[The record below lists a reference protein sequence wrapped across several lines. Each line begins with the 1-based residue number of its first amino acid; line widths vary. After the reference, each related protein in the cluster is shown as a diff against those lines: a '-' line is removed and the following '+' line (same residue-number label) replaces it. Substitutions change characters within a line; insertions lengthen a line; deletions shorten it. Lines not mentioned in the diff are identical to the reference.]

1 MFLRS
6 LKDDDRLL
14 LTKYYFG
21 NAIFWLLCA
30 IFGFVS
36 YSFLSFSFQFLYELF
51 DKEAS
56 YHLFSSGAVFI
67 IMGITFLTLKKIKL
81 DLGFRSLMW
90 TIFFTL
96 LLMYWG
102 CFFANAYPRIS
113 LYIFVPVYFL
123 ISFLM
128 LLFIISWKR
137 SGGLPMVTS
146 FILGVFASGLFS
158 YFYGV
163 GFGFIAIAVR
173 SAAILFLIFAIVYLA
188 GWFGIFK
195 TKLYYVGVLAGL
207 LILGVFY
214 PFDTET
220 TVERFKHFKWEKN
233 KTVVG
238 VDYEYIGSYT
248 TTSRNIDVFMKN
260 SADKEEMRFVENGTL
275 SPYAYP
281 MQDKYKL
288 GLYEILMQNKAP
300 KKILSVG
307 DIPSGL
313 ASVFDNFTTL
323 ERVDYLPID
332 PLYPEFWSNF
342 IHDEV
347 FQNIKVVHSYSELK
361 KDYDLVLLFPPHIK
375 GVGAA
380 PYIGKAQFQKL
391 SKRMNPSGTFVVVAP
406 NEYGALDDVS
416 KGNLSAL
423 FKHTNT
429 TTLVAGLVFTSGSND
444 ASNISSDPAII
455 KYRLLQA
462 GIKKDYTDIKAA
474 LDSGGFFE
482 KENRIKDAGNSDI
495 KPSISSKHLSI
506 FTMMMLA
513 LLAVI
518 YITIERSKK
527 YVSYF
532 SAVLMFA
539 VIGSVFGIYTLS
551 HQRMF
556 VDLNTI
562 FPVLLSIFLISC
574 GLGLLL
580 GLWMKTQFSTFFMLV
595 TGSLLFM
602 IPILYKYFYART
614 DVGRDDAV
622 IMSIII
628 GASSLLVF
636 GTKLWNKMN
645 VTVSNMTQLLGTTLI
660 GTGTG
665 FIVMASF
672 DYNKINLVKI
682 DGYFLLTS
690 LCVAALFIV
699 QTKFGGEHK

>member
-1 MFLRS
+1 MLLRS
-6 LKDDDRLL
+6 AKENRQM

-30 IFGFVS
+30 TFGFVS

-51 DKEAS
+51 DQNAS
-56 YHLFSSGAVFI
+56 YHLFSSGTVFL
-67 IMGITFLTLKKIKL
+67 IMGITFLALKKIKL
-81 DLGFRSLMW
+81 DLGFRSLVW

-102 CFFANAYPRIS
+102 CFFANAYPKVS

-123 ISFLM
+123 ISFLV

-146 FILGVFASGLFS
+146 FLLGVLASGLFS
-158 YFYGV
+158 YLYGV

-173 SAAILFLIFAIVYLA
+173 ASAIFFLIFSVVYLA

-195 TKLYYVGVLAGL
+195 TRLYYVGILACALMLAVL
-207 LILGVFY
+207 Y

-220 TVERFKHFKWEKN
+220 AVEKFKRFKWEKN

-248 TTSRNIDVFMKN
+248 TASRNIDVFMKN
-260 SADKEEMRFVENGTL
+260 AADKEEMKFVENGTL

-281 MQDKYKL
+281 IQDKYKF
-288 GLYEILMQNKAP
+288 GFYELLMQNKSS

-313 ASVFDNFTTL
+313 VSIFDNFNII

-332 PLYPEFWSNF
+332 PLYPEFWANF
-342 IHDEV
+342 IHDDM
-347 FQNIKVVHSYSELK
+347 FQNIRIARSYSELK
-361 KDYDLVLLFPPHIK
+361 QNYDLVLLFPPHIK

-391 SKRMNPSGTFVVVAP
+391 KRIMSPSGTFVVVTP
-406 NEYGALDDVS
+406 SDYGAIDDVS

-423 FKHTNT
+423 FKHTRT
-429 TTLVAGLVFTSGSND
+429 IDLVAGLVYTESSD
-444 ASNISSDPAII
+444 DVSNISSDSAII

-462 GIKKDYTDIKAA
+462 GIKKDYAEVKAA

-482 KENRIKDAGNSDI
+482 KGKMDVSDNNVV
-495 KPSISSKHLSI
+495 KHNLLSKYLYI
-506 FTMMMLA
+506 FTIMA
-513 LLAVI
+513 LTLFTLI
-518 YITIERSKK
+518 YKKVERSRKLLS
-527 YVSYF
+527 YVG
-532 SAVLMFA
+532 AVLMFA
-539 VIGSVFGIYTLS
+539 VLGAVFGVYVLS

-556 VDLNTI
+556 VDLNAL
-562 FPVLLSIFLISC
+562 FPVMLSIFLVSC

-580 GLWMKTQFSTFFMLV
+580 GLWMKEKFNMFSMLA
-595 TGSLLFM
+595 TGSLLF
-602 IPILYKYFYART
+602 ILPVLYKYFYAST
-614 DVGRDDAV
+614 DVGKDDAV
-622 IMSIII
+622 IMAIILGI
-628 GASSLLVF
+628 SSLLIF
-636 GTKLWNKMN
+636 GTKLWNSMSIS
-645 VTVSNMTQLLGTTLI
+645 VSNMTQLLGTTLI
-660 GTGTG
+660 GIGAG
-665 FIVMASF
+665 FIVIAFF
-672 DYNKINLVKI
+672 DYNRMSLVKM

-690 LCVAALFIV
+690 LCIVALFAAQI
-699 QTKFGGEHK
+699 KFRGELE